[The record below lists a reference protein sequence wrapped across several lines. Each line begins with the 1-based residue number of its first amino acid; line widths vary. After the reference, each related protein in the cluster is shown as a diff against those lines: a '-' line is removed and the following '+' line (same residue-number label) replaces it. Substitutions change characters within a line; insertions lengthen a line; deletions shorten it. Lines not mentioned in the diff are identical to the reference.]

1 MMMLTKENRAALPP
15 IYTQDGMGEEAIV
28 HLKYFCPWN
37 QWSWF
42 ATEGEP
48 RTDDDGKEVDFEF
61 FGWVFGTYPE
71 LGYFVLSELT
81 SVNGPMGLK
90 IERDR
95 HFQPQT
101 LREVKAHVREIY
113 GEHAA

>member
-1 MMMLTKENRAALPP
+1 
-15 IYTQDGMGEEAIV
+15 
-28 HLKYFCPWN
+28 
-37 QWSWF
+37 
-42 ATEGEP
+42 
-48 RTDDDGKEVDFEF
+48 
-61 FGWVFGTYPE
+61 VFGTCPE

-101 LREVKAHVREIY
+101 LKEVKAHVREIY

>member
-1 MMMLTKENRAALPP
+1 MMLTKANREALPRL
-15 IYTQDGMGEEAIV
+15 YKQEGLGEEAIV
-28 HLKYFCPWN
+28 HVKFFCPWN

-48 RTDDDGKEVDFEF
+48 RLDEDGKEYDFEF

-71 LGYFVLSELT
+71 LGYFVLSEIT
-81 SVNGPMGLK
+81 KARGPFGLK
-90 IERDR
+90 VERDR
-95 HFQPQT
+95 HFKPQP
-101 LREVKAHVREIY
+101 LKEVKAHVREIY